1 MKSYRVKEGA
11 KGRNVTRYLRL
22 LRIEIIDRPL
32 TNFSEKCG
40 FKLCYL
46 NVYIYRRVFL
56 MDQHS
61 KEVGSRWGN
70 QRIKHVQF
78 RVAGRWRNVKLSS
91 SRGFLIWIH
100 LLLTVYPYK
109 CKHSNI
115 DLFSSKCTKK
125 RANTRYNQFVMKI
138 VLLLSSR
145 AIGYAPH
152 FRSFLS
158 NLGHRKEKIA

>member
-32 TNFSEKCG
+32 TNFSEKWG
-40 FKLCYL
+40 FRLCNL